1 MSLGNIMRGQFDLF
15 YQLVGNVPLVRN
27 TTEIIDTYVFRAATE
42 TFDISRGMRLQEL
55 EAVSQKMRQPENK
68 RGPEGE
74 EKDTQGQR
82 HQVGK
87 HCQGHSFHR
96 NFCQP

>member
-1 MSLGNIMRGQFDLF
+1 M
-15 YQLVGNVPLVRN
+15 VPAPQNPIFMNFSPYTSGAVPRKREQKLTKVAASR
-27 TTEIIDTYVFRAATE
+27 RAAA